1 MCGIAGLVSRA
12 PLTREDLARIARV
25 QDGLAH
31 RGPDGGGQFQHR
43 HVALAMR
50 RLSIIDL
57 ATGWQPLYNEDQS
70 LAIVANGEIYNY
82 IELRQT
88 LQGQGHIFK
97 TLSDIEVIPHLYEEY
112 GMEFVHHLRG
122 MFAFALWDQP
132 RQRLIIGRDRMGEKP
147 LYLFETP
154 NMLLFASEM
163 KGLLASGLVPFE
175 LDPAAVN
182 QFLHYQWVPEPKTI
196 LKHVTK
202 LPAAHLLTIDVPPW
216 RFERRP
222 YWSIANIPSLEGN
235 PAELIRKELETVA
248 DIVIR
253 SDVPVGIALSGGL
266 DSSALAA
273 LASKRYPGTM
283 EAFSVGYEGHPRQ
296 DERAMAKELAD
307 HLKMP
312 LHDIEVRI
320 EDMVEFFPELNYWRD
335 DPIADIAGHG
345 YYALAKAARTKNVP
359 VLLLGQGG
367 DELFW
372 GYPWVQALVS
382 ELQASEATPR
392 NPTLSQPRRT
402 GVSSLRHFLP
412 QGTSRAQLVEYANRM
427 GGALYGWKPLRS
439 QNSIGTMDFYGRHT
453 PYLMSQFLAKEVF
466 SSTFL
471 DAILADSSPRLFS
484 TAPGPLSPQLRAM
497 SFLFSGYLRENGLAQ
512 ADRLA
517 AASSVELR
525 VPLVDARLVE
535 LVVGLRKTIDDSQL
549 SPKIWFKE
557 AIRGLLP
564 TWVLN
569 RPKRGFNPPVLRWT
583 RALQHKYSQ
592 DLLSGYLVTNGIL
605 SAPAAYRFTT
615 AKSPLSPWLGLC
627 YSMLVLEWW
636 CRRMSSIGQS
646 RTDDHTVAMTS
657 NQ

>member
-1 MCGIAGLVSRA
+1 MCGIAGMISRA
-12 PLTREDLARIARV
+12 PLTHEELAHVSRMQA
-25 QDGLAH
+25 GLIH
-31 RGPDGGGQFQHR
+31 RGPDGGGQFHHR

-57 ATGWQPLYNEDQS
+57 ATGWQPLHNEDQS

-82 IELRQT
+82 VELRQT

-97 TLSDIEVIPHLYEEY
+97 TLSDIEVIPHLYEQH

-122 MFAFALWDQP
+122 MFAFALWDHP

-154 NMLLFASEM
+154 NMVLFASEM

-175 LDPAAVN
+175 LDPAGVN
-182 QFLHYQWVPEPKTI
+182 QFLHYQWVPEPRTL
-196 LKHVTK
+196 LKRVTK
-202 LPAAHLLTIDVPPW
+202 LPAAHLFTIDVNPW
-216 RFERRP
+216 RCERRQ
-222 YWSIANIPSLEGN
+222 YWNIEDVPAVEGD
-235 PAELIRKELETVA
+235 PVELVRKELETVA
-248 DIVIR
+248 EIVIR

-283 EAFSVGYEGHPRQ
+283 EAFTVGYEGHPQQ

-320 EDMVEFFPELNYWRD
+320 DDMVEFFPELNYWRD

-345 YYALAKAARTKNVP
+345 YYALARAARTKNVP

-372 GYPWVQALVS
+372 GYPWVKALVA
-382 ELQASEATPR
+382 ELQVIETAPSNTSRAHSP
-392 NPTLSQPRRT
+392 RT
-402 GVSSLRHFLP
+402 GTSLFRQLLP
-412 QGTSRAQLVEYANRM
+412 GGTSRAQLVEYAFRM
-427 GGALYGWKPLRS
+427 GGAVYGWKPLSS
-439 QNSIGTMDFYGRHT
+439 QEPIGTMDFYGRLP

-466 SSTFL
+466 SGTFL
-471 DAILADSSPRLFS
+471 DAILADSSPKVFR
-484 TAPGPLSPQLRAM
+484 AMPNRRSPQLQAM
-497 SFLFSGYLRENGLAQ
+497 SSLFNGYLRENGLAQ
-512 ADRLA
+512 GDRLA

-525 VPLVDARLVE
+525 LPLVDSRLVE
-535 LVVGLRKTIDDSQL
+535 LVAGLRKTIDDSQL

-557 AIRGLLP
+557 AVRGLLP

-583 RALQHKYSQ
+583 RTLQDKYSKNLV
-592 DLLSGYLVTNGIL
+592 DGYLVASGLL
-605 SAPAAYRFTT
+605 SARAAHRFTT
-615 AKSPLSPWLGLC
+615 AKSSFSPWLGLC

-636 CRRMSSIGQS
+636 CRKMSSPHG
-646 RTDDHTVAMTS
+646 TS
-657 NQ
+657 QEVPRFG